1 MKCWKLAKCQNYLF
15 IYTVCINL
23 KQITIICTDCTIELS
38 LGSLPGFSVETV
50 FLAINFYY
58 PEIHNNYIAKLPK
71 HQTVYFNQNHS
82 SFNWIPF
89 CPQKSI
95 RSAYTYIYN
104 YSIIQWYKNINKLL
118 KVIKFGLSLHHQDL
132 HRWTL

>member
-1 MKCWKLAKCQNYLF
+1 MRLGSSGTVSLNLTIEMLKASQMPKLF
-15 IYTVCINL
+15 VHIYCVCINL

-82 SFNWIPF
+82 SFN
-89 CPQKSI
+89 
-95 RSAYTYIYN
+95 
-104 YSIIQWYKNINKLL
+104 
-118 KVIKFGLSLHHQDL
+118 
-132 HRWTL
+132 